1 MGLIKQMRVFC
12 MKEEQI
18 CKGLDY
24 VTDFLLSPASLGLG
38 IQPYQCYS
46 SHLGLVPSGSLQD
59 SCQEGIG
66 LSVLMMRANKENL
79 DKQYPNLINFQEL
92 RRAELSVELPRV

>member
-24 VTDFLLSPASLGLG
+24 VIDLLLSPASLGLG
-38 IQPYQCYS
+38 IQHHQGYS
-46 SHLGLVPSGSLQD
+46 SHLGLVLPGSWQN
-59 SCQEGIG
+59 SHQEGVG
-66 LSVLMMRANKENL
+66 LSISVLRANKENL
-79 DKQYPNLINFQEL
+79 DKQHPNLINCQEL

>member
-1 MGLIKQMRVFC
+1 MRVFC

-24 VTDFLLSPASLGLG
+24 VIDLLLSPASLSLG
-38 IQPYQCYS
+38 IQPYQGYS
-46 SHLGLVPSGSLQD
+46 SHLGLVLPGNLQD
-59 SCQEGIG
+59 SHQEGVG
-66 LSVLMMRANKENL
+66 LSVSMLRVNKENL
-79 DKQYPNLINFQEL
+79 DNQYPNLINCQEL

>member
-1 MGLIKQMRVFC
+1 

-24 VTDFLLSPASLGLG
+24 VTDLLLSPASLGLG
-38 IQPYQCYS
+38 IEPYQCYS
-46 SHLGLVPSGSLQD
+46 SHLGLVPPGA
-59 SCQEGIG
+59 CRIPVQEGIG
-66 LSVLMMRANKENL
+66 LSVLMMRVNKENL
-79 DKQYPNLINFQEL
+79 DKQYPDLINCQEL